1 MTTNI
6 SLRIPIDLIV
16 SADKKLAKRGQK
28 VRSINELIRTVM
40 LDFVS
45 TEPDTDEF
53 SAYKHYEFR
62 FKKVKQTPNADL
74 VQELAKEV
82 RKGEQ

>member
-28 VRSINELIRTVM
+28 VRSVNELIRVVM

-45 TEPDTDEF
+45 TEPDIDEF
-53 SAYKHYEFR
+53 GAYKHYEFR
-62 FKKVKQTPNADL
+62 FKKVKQTPNVNL